1 MNSTLFLSAFVIYVT
16 FLIWLG
22 WKVSRNQKSG
32 EDFLLGGRGLPLFLT
47 LGTTVATMVGTGSSM
62 GAVGFGYANGW
73 AGALY
78 GIGGAIGILLTA
90 WWFAPV
96 RKLRFMTMSEELSYY
111 VGANRYVKNV
121 VGILIFVASIGWLG
135 AHILGGGM
143 YLAWIADIDQSTA
156 KILISLAFAIYVV
169 VGGYTAVVWTDTIQ
183 AVILFFGFILMAYLA
198 VDQVGGIAALS
209 DAVEASDG
217 GFLGVNHLGVIP
229 AISLATVVG
238 VGVLATPSFRQR
250 IYSGKDVSTV
260 RKSFV
265 LSGGLYLFF
274 SFIPAIIGMAA
285 FALNPDLDNQNF
297 AFPYLAISVLPA
309 AFGMIILIAG
319 LSATMSSASSDAI
332 AGVTILLR
340 DVYIMVMGTVPPK
353 DQMIN
358 YSRAALVVVIALA
371 LLFAL
376 TSNDV
381 ISYITK
387 MISTVMSGM
396 FVCGFLGRFWTR
408 YNWQGAIA
416 TLVGASAASFSLIL
430 NDSWMAYWGNP
441 VLPSVG
447 TAFAVGMLV
456 SLLTPKNTVSHE
468 QALMLLDE
476 ERSMMEGGDNSQPET
491 ETKGQEQ
498 LARES

>member
-1 MNSTLFLSAFVIYVT
+1 MNSTLFLTAFLAYVI
-16 FLIWLG
+16 FMIWIG
-22 WKVSRNQKSG
+22 WRVSRNQKSG

-62 GAVGFGYANGW
+62 GAVGFGYENGW
-73 AGALY
+73 AGTLY

-96 RKLRFMTMSEELSYY
+96 RKFRFMTMSEELSYY
-111 VGANRYVKNV
+111 VGANRYVKNL
-121 VGILIFVASIGWLG
+121 VGVLIFVASIGWLG

-143 YLAWIADIDQSTA
+143 YLSWIADLDPNLS
-156 KILISLAFAIYVV
+156 KIIISLAFAIYVV
-169 VGGYTAVVWTDTIQ
+169 IGGYTAVVWTDTIQ
-183 AVILFFGFILMAYLA
+183 AVILFVGFILMAYLA
-198 VDQVGGIAALS
+198 VDQIGGLEALS
-209 DAVEASDG
+209 AAMDAEEA
-217 GFLGVNHLGVIP
+217 GFLGVDKLGLLP

-285 FALNPDLDNQNF
+285 FAINPELDNQNF

-309 AFGMIILIAG
+309 FFGMIVLIAG

-340 DVYIMVMGTVPPK
+340 DVFVMVTGKVPPK
-353 DQMIN
+353 DSMIA
-358 YSRAALVVVIALA
+358 YSRIALILVIGLA

-381 ISYITK
+381 IGYITK

-396 FVCGFLGRFWTR
+396 FVCGVMGRFWGR

-416 TLVGASAASFSLIL
+416 TLVGASIASFSLIL

-441 VLPSVG
+441 VIPSVIVA
-447 TAFAVGMLV
+447 TVAGMLV
-456 SLLTPKNTVSHE
+456 SLITPARTVTKQ
-468 QALMLLDE
+468 QALAILDK
-476 ERSMMEGGDNSQPET
+476 EREAMENGDSDNQVPGKTVT
-491 ETKGQEQ
+491 E
-498 LARES
+498 